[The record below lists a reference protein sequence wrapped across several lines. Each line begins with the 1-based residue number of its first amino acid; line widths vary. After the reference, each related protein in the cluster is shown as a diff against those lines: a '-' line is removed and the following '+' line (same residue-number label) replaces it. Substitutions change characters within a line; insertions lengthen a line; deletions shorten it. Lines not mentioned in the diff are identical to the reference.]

1 MELVRFRLGQ
11 VWLVLVH
18 PVDPDSVPGKYLA
31 LHGEG
36 FFLMSLEVDDVQA
49 SARDCSVLGITVQQD
64 EPRAGLDSWR
74 VMDLDP
80 RDLFGINVQLVETT
94 D

>member
-1 MELVRFRLGQ
+1 
-11 VWLVLVH
+11 
-18 PVDPDSVPGKYLA
+18 
-31 LHGEG
+31 
-36 FFLMSLEVDDVQA
+36 MSLEVDDVQA

-80 RDLFGINVQLVETT
+80 RDLFGINVQLVETN